1 MSQSILG
8 RVFDYGTLTIR
19 GTGETI
25 EALRNIASPLHSIPT
40 PPEHSFSAGL
50 SRLSIEQLR
59 SANACTAASDKR
71 HTAGVRAAPNN
82 HGDGDRRALE
92 LGCMFSINPDAHS
105 IDELDLAH
113 HR

>member
-71 HTAGVRAAPNN
+71 HTAGVRAAPND
-82 HGDGDRRALE
+82 HGDGGSVRA
-92 LGCMFSINPDAHS
+92 SNPS
-105 IDELDLAH
+105 S
-113 HR
+113 

>member
-25 EALRNIASPLHSIPT
+25 EALRNIASLLHSIPT

-71 HTAGVRAAPNN
+71 HTAGVRAAPND
-82 HGDGDRRALE
+82 HGDGGSVRA
-92 LGCMFSINPDAHS
+92 SNPS
-105 IDELDLAH
+105 S
-113 HR
+113 